1 MMICAHRSEPDFEA
15 ECYEAIN
22 SQGSDCRTCTAD
34 CYRKGW
40 TKLAVTF
47 DNAALVRINH
57 SKVLTISH
65 IAAMK
70 RKNAESK
77 VE

>member
-1 MMICAHRSEPDFEA
+1 MICAHRAEPDYDA
-15 ECYEAIN
+15 ECYESVN
-22 SQGSDCRTCTAD
+22 SQGAECATCKAD

-40 TKLAVTF
+40 TKLAVKF
-47 DNAALVRINH
+47 DNAALVRVNH
-57 SKVLTISH
+57 SKVLTMSH
-65 IAAMK
+65 IAKMK